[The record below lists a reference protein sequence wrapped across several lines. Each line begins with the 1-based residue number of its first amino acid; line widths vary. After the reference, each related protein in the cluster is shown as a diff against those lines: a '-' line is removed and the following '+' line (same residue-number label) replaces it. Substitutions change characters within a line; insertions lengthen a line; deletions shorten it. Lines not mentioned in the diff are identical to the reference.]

1 MEFDHRDKIELAN
14 CIADAIR
21 KEFKDIH
28 FSYNLVKTMK
38 IEVNGNDVSIDIP
51 AMKFN
56 LKQYRL
62 KGIIK
67 YYYRGSYAN
76 LINYTGGFSG
86 THKDYTQRCIEEGI
100 SKWLAQKGKQG
111 RISYNE

>member
-1 MEFDHRDKIELAN
+1 MEFDPRDKIELAN
-14 CIADAIR
+14 CIADEIR

-28 FSYNLVKTMK
+28 FSYNLVRTMK
-38 IEVNGNDVSIDIP
+38 IEINGNDVSIDIP

-56 LKQYRL
+56 IKQYKLHRV
-62 KGIIK
+62 IK

-86 THKDYTQRCIEEGI
+86 RHQDYIQRCMENGI

-111 RISYNE
+111 RISINE

>member
-1 MEFDHRDKIELAN
+1 MEFDPRDKIELAN
-14 CIADAIR
+14 CIADAIK
-21 KEFKDIH
+21 KEFDKVH
-28 FSYNLVKTMK
+28 FSYNLVRTMK
-38 IEVNGNDVSIDIP
+38 IEIDGDNVSIDIP

-56 LKQYRL
+56 IKQYKLNRV
-62 KGIIK
+62 IK

-86 THKDYTQRCIEEGI
+86 RHVDYVQRCIEEGI

-111 RISYNE
+111 RISIDE